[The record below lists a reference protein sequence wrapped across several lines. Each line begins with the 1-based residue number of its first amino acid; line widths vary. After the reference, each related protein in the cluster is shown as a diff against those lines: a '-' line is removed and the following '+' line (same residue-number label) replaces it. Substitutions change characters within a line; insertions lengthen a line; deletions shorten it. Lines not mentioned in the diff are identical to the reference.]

1 MAPNLTPTPLHW
13 LPPLLAGDGRPCW
26 QPLKREGSW
35 SSSVS
40 VRRVLWR
47 ASWTDSLAVPVS
59 NVRRPFCL
67 AAHGQYEK
75 AIGQRAAGKAR
86 GEGGGF
92 MYVVLGWASWLMLK
106 MIYTELAWEI
116 SWSCGF
122 DPVFLKTPLISR
134 EHTSWE
140 NIYLWMYD
148 QYIRDQPQT
157 LVVTTKMEFFI
168 PCRSRLWLAH

>member
-1 MAPNLTPTPLHW
+1 MAPNLTRTPLHW

-26 QPLKREGSW
+26 QPLKGEGSW

-40 VRRVLWR
+40 VRRVLGR
-47 ASWTDSLAVPVS
+47 VSCTDSLAVPVS

-92 MYVVLGWASWLMLK
+92 VCVVLGWASWLMLK
-106 MIYTELAWEI
+106 MFYTELAWEI
-116 SWSCGF
+116 SRSCGF
-122 DPVFLKTPLISR
+122 DPVFQGTHILR
-134 EHTSWE
+134 EYLPVNVRSVYQRLLLPPKLSFSFLAAVTSGLLNRE
-140 NIYLWMYD
+140 L
-148 QYIRDQPQT
+148 
-157 LVVTTKMEFFI
+157 
-168 PCRSRLWLAH
+168 